1 MSVNSY
7 LQDLSSNLV
16 LSQDEKDII
25 TVSLDTLKKRLAY
38 YSFPESIYEKIVF
51 GSYTRETILPR
62 KYDEKS
68 DIDFLVV
75 YSHIYGYKPQTY
87 LNWLKNFVE
96 YYYSSSE
103 IYQSSPTIVLELQHI
118 KFEITPGYSSYGSYL
133 IPNGISEWQLTQI
146 KTDDQALVN
155 CNKENGYKIKPI
167 IRLIKRWNVAKNR
180 RRLASYFMEKI
191 IANTFFYDCHSYTDY
206 LLFALNRIKERTYAN
221 FDELDKVIQGIKEA
235 LNDEA
240 NGYPHFAELQIK
252 KYFPEV

>member
-1 MSVNSY
+1 MSVNGY
-7 LQDLSSNLV
+7 LQELSSNLV
-16 LSQDEKDII
+16 LSQDEKDKI
-25 TVSLDTLKKRLAY
+25 TVSLDTLKKRLNY
-38 YSFPESIYEKIVF
+38 HSFPERIYEKIVF

-62 KYDEKS
+62 KYDEDS

-75 YSHIYGYKPQTY
+75 YSHVYDYKPQTY
-87 LNWLKNFVE
+87 LNWLKSFVE

-118 KFEITPGYSSYGSYL
+118 KFEITPGYSSVGSYF
-133 IPNGISEWQLTQI
+133 IPNGASEWQLTQI
-146 KTDDQALVN
+146 KADDQTLIN

-180 RRLASYFMEKI
+180 RRLASYFIERI

-206 LLFALNRIKERTYAN
+206 LLFALNKIRQKIYTNY
-221 FDELDKVIQGIKEA
+221 DELDKVIQGIKDA

-240 NGYPHFAELQIK
+240 NGYPYSAESQIK
-252 KYFPEV
+252 KFFPEV